1 MGYSP
6 RGHKKSDTTE
16 RLTHTHIFILNISTC
31 SNFHKFKFNIFIHLK
46 CIRSINIQ
54 YIHMLHIYIY
64 IQLLK
69 IIDYIN
75 IHRLC
80 HLDKNHG
87 SDNIHLKLA

>member
-1 MGYSP
+1 
-6 RGHKKSDTTE
+6 
-16 RLTHTHIFILNISTC
+16 
-31 SNFHKFKFNIFIHLK
+31 
-46 CIRSINIQ
+46 
-54 YIHMLHIYIY
+54 MLHIYIY